1 VKEPVWQG
9 RSTAVRQT
17 VALLAD
23 FLPPLLIGLAELPA
37 FQFDA
42 LPVIRLLASAL
53 CCPRQ
58 WTSPCTR
65 D

>member
-1 VKEPVWQG
+1 M
-9 RSTAVRQT
+9 RQT

-37 FQFDA
+37 FLFDA